1 MTLLYKSC
9 QKCNGKCNG
18 KCSGCVPHSRC
29 WPDPTTGGVT

>member
-9 QKCNGKCNG
+9 QKCNGKCN
-18 KCSGCVPHSRC
+18 GCVPHSRC